1 MYKINK
7 LPLCT
12 IMYTRYRKE
21 YLDYKKFD
29 QYTKDE
35 KYFVTRLK
43 HNAVITEIK
52 DLKISHSYEH
62 LLDVGT
68 KIICDKIVKI
78 GSKYTYQTK
87 QEYRLIKIVDKTGKE
102 NFF

>member
-12 IMYTRYRKE
+12 IMYTRYRKG
-21 YLDYKKFD
+21 YLDYEKFD

-52 DLKISHSYEH
+52 D
-62 LLDVGT
+62 
-68 KIICDKIVKI
+68 
-78 GSKYTYQTK
+78 
-87 QEYRLIKIVDKTGKE
+87 
-102 NFF
+102 